1 MAIDKAT
8 MLKWLEEDE
17 EFRDKFVML
26 LMRAPILVELR
37 GLREDFNKRFEAF
50 GEEMRALREDFNRLS
65 AQVAENSKAVRAL
78 QEQVA
83 EHTKAI
89 KGLQEQVAE
98 NSRAIR
104 ALQEQVAENT
114 KAIRGLQEQVAEN
127 TKAIR
132 ALQEQVVE
140 NSRAIRAL
148 QEQVVELREDF
159 NKRFKAHDEEIRR
172 LREDFNKRFEAF
184 DEEIRRLREDFN
196 KRFEAHE
203 EEMRALRE
211 DFNRL
216 ARRMDR
222 GFKKIERALSSLG
235 VRWGLGAEE
244 AFKRAFSSLLAELGY
259 EVVGSLRLRDEWGV
273 VKAGAVGREY
283 EYDLCIKDE
292 EMYLLEIKSRV
303 GWWDVELFKRKL
315 DLYERY
321 HGRRP
326 KLIIVSPF
334 VEEDARREAEALGF
348 KVFTYDMEHDR
359 LVG

>member
-1 MAIDKAT
+1 MAMDKAT

-37 GLREDFNKRFEAF
+37 GLREDFNRRFQAHE
-50 GEEMRALREDFNRLS
+50 EEMRRLREDFNRLS
-65 AQVAENSKAVRAL
+65 AQVAENTKAVRAL

-83 EHTKAI
+83 
-89 KGLQEQVAE
+89 
-98 NSRAIR
+98 
-104 ALQEQVAENT
+104 
-114 KAIRGLQEQVAEN
+114 
-127 TKAIR
+127 
-132 ALQEQVVE
+132 
-140 NSRAIRAL
+140 
-148 QEQVVELREDF
+148 ELREDF
-159 NKRFKAHDEEIRR
+159 NKRFKAHDEEIKRLREDFNRRFQAFDEEMRR
-172 LREDFNKRFEAF
+172 LREDFNKRFQAF

-196 KRFEAHE
+196 KRFQAHE
-203 EEMRALRE
+203 EEIRALRE

-222 GFKKIERALSSLG
+222 GFEKMERALSSLG

-259 EVVGSLRLRDEWGV
+259 EVVGSLRLRDEWGI

-283 EYDLCIKDE
+283 EYDLCIRDE
-292 EMYLLEIKSRV
+292 EIYLLEIKSKV
-303 GWWDVELFKRKL
+303 SWWDVELFKRKL

-326 KLIIVSPF
+326 KLIIVSPL

-348 KVFTYDMEHDR
+348 KVFTYDMEQDR
-359 LVG
+359 LIS

>member
-1 MAIDKAT
+1 

-37 GLREDFNKRFEAF
+37 GLREDFNRRFQAHE
-50 GEEMRALREDFNRLS
+50 EEMRRLREDFNRLS
-65 AQVAENSKAVRAL
+65 A
-78 QEQVA
+78 
-83 EHTKAI
+83 
-89 KGLQEQVAE
+89 
-98 NSRAIR
+98 
-104 ALQEQVAENT
+104 
-114 KAIRGLQEQVAEN
+114 QVAEN

-132 ALQEQVVE
+132 ALQEQV
-140 NSRAIRAL
+140 A
-148 QEQVVELREDF
+148 ELREDF
-159 NKRFKAHDEEIRR
+159 NKRFKAHDEEIKKLREDFNRRFQAFDEEMRR
-172 LREDFNKRFEAF
+172 LREDFNKRFQAF

-196 KRFEAHE
+196 KRFQAHE
-203 EEMRALRE
+203 EEIRALRE

-222 GFKKIERALSSLG
+222 GFEKMERTLSSLG

-259 EVVGSLRLRDEWGV
+259 EVVGSLRLRDEWGI

-283 EYDLCIKDE
+283 EYDLCIRDE
-292 EMYLLEIKSRV
+292 EIYLLEIKSKV
-303 GWWDVELFKRKL
+303 SWWDVELFKRKL

-334 VEEDARREAEALGF
+334 VEEDAKREAEALGF
-348 KVFTYDMEHDR
+348 KVFTYDMEQDR
-359 LVG
+359 LIS

>member
-1 MAIDKAT
+1 MDKAT

-37 GLREDFNKRFEAF
+37 GLREDFNRRFQAHE
-50 GEEMRALREDFNRLS
+50 EEMRRLREDFNRLS
-65 AQVAENSKAVRAL
+65 A
-78 QEQVA
+78 
-83 EHTKAI
+83 
-89 KGLQEQVAE
+89 
-98 NSRAIR
+98 
-104 ALQEQVAENT
+104 
-114 KAIRGLQEQVAEN
+114 QVAEN

-132 ALQEQVVE
+132 ALQEQV
-140 NSRAIRAL
+140 A
-148 QEQVVELREDF
+148 ELREDF
-159 NKRFKAHDEEIRR
+159 NKRFKAHDEEIKKLREDFNRRFQAFDEEMRR
-172 LREDFNKRFEAF
+172 LREDFNKRFQAF

-196 KRFEAHE
+196 KRFQAHE
-203 EEMRALRE
+203 EEIRALRE

-222 GFKKIERALSSLG
+222 GFEKMERALSSLG

-259 EVVGSLRLRDEWGV
+259 EVVGSLRLRDEWGI

-283 EYDLCIKDE
+283 EYDLCIRDE
-292 EMYLLEIKSRV
+292 EIYLLEIKSKV
-303 GWWDVELFKRKL
+303 SWWDVELFKRKL

-326 KLIIVSPF
+326 KLIIVSPL
-334 VEEDARREAEALGF
+334 VEEDAKREAEALGF
-348 KVFTYDMEHDR
+348 KVFTYDMEQDR
-359 LVG
+359 LIS

>member
-1 MAIDKAT
+1 

-37 GLREDFNKRFEAF
+37 GLREDFNRRFQAHE
-50 GEEMRALREDFNRLS
+50 EEMRRLREDFNRLS
-65 AQVAENSKAVRAL
+65 AQVAENTKAVRAL

-83 EHTKAI
+83 
-89 KGLQEQVAE
+89 
-98 NSRAIR
+98 
-104 ALQEQVAENT
+104 
-114 KAIRGLQEQVAEN
+114 
-127 TKAIR
+127 
-132 ALQEQVVE
+132 
-140 NSRAIRAL
+140 
-148 QEQVVELREDF
+148 ELREDF
-159 NKRFKAHDEEIRR
+159 NKRFKAHDEEIKRLREDFNRRFQAFDEEMRR
-172 LREDFNKRFEAF
+172 LREDFNKRFQAF

-196 KRFEAHE
+196 KRFQAHE
-203 EEMRALRE
+203 EEIRALRE

-222 GFKKIERALSSLG
+222 GFEKMERTLSSLG

-259 EVVGSLRLRDEWGV
+259 EVVGSLRLRDEWGI

-283 EYDLCIKDE
+283 EYDLCIRDE
-292 EMYLLEIKSRV
+292 EIYLLEIKSKV
-303 GWWDVELFKRKL
+303 SWWDVELFKRKL

-326 KLIIVSPF
+326 KLIIVSPL

-348 KVFTYDMEHDR
+348 KVFTYDMEQDR
-359 LVG
+359 LIS